1 MQTVQQ
7 GSVFYRYAATA
18 KSSGRFLTKSRFPG
32 PRLARLA
39 LHLPWANTAACV
51 QRVSA
56 KRRTLVLRG
65 EIAQG
70 EPQVEQLLVLDQGTF
85 KFDAGKAYTKIR
97 CPED

>member
-1 MQTVQQ
+1 
-7 GSVFYRYAATA
+7 
-18 KSSGRFLTKSRFPG
+18 
-32 PRLARLA
+32 
-39 LHLPWANTAACV
+39 V